1 MNVQWGS
8 PDWRVSMIDLRL
20 KDTCDSFSKTSGHAA
35 AERNDRVVLAER
47 VAFKQHEM
55 LVFGEICKV
64 HPETTYGYKDTW
76 QRPYALDRPEE
87 RGKERGG
94 RRQDHLQ
101 SDIGIVY
108 F

>member
-1 MNVQWGS
+1 
-8 PDWRVSMIDLRL
+8 
-20 KDTCDSFSKTSGHAA
+20 
-35 AERNDRVVLAER
+35 
-47 VAFKQHEM
+47 M